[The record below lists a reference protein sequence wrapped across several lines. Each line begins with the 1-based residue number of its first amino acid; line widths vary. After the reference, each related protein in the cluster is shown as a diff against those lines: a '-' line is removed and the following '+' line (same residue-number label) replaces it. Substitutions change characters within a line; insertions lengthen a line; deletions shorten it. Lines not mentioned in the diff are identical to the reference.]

1 MKLGQ
6 LFESFSKFKKMVQKF
21 SYISVT
27 SQTSDKLILYSTQ
40 FHNTSAENTVNR
52 FAFKAHHFK
61 FQFVIR
67 EKLKAAVPCAKAKR
81 AWIIN
86 NKVHLSSDIMLI
98 DKLPWCSHRGKFN
111 YERSL
116 YVLSILFNFQP
127 LANSKLFNQHP
138 VSLILPAGDPIF
150 SLHVHPNGS
159 RFATGGAD
167 HCVKFWNLLPALDA
181 RQENNPSV
189 HKLLAT
195 MTDHNGPVNVVRFCS
210 SGKYLASGSDDGI
223 ACIFELRSGA
233 GGGVLGGES
242 NIENWRTRHILR
254 GHSSHIVDLGWSHDD
269 TRIATASL
277 DSTVG
282 IWDAATG
289 SRLATL
295 RAHTSFV
302 KGVAW
307 DPVGTYLATMSEDR
321 SVAVWRTD
329 DWSLVATISAPFE
342 CMVTATFACRLS
354 WSPDGRYLLAG
365 NSFQG
370 ATHAAVAVPRES
382 WDKPEDYLLVSGHG
396 GAVVATAFNPKLFR
410 VPPLGGG
417 PPSEELSAVF
427 AIGGQDKRV
436 TVWASAANR
445 PIFCG
450 SRLFKSQVLDLAWTP
465 DGTALLASSSD
476 GTVACLQFEKSELG
490 EVATAEDMSEVMKA
504 LYGSNTGRA
513 QKRAF
518 AESAAQLEL
527 EEKVHGARPA
537 LAPVAGQQQ
546 QQQQVQK
553 QQQVVAAAKPPLP
566 PSAPAAPAADPLA
579 ALAARLGGGTAATGA
594 VTQTGFGA
602 IQEAAAA
609 AKRAAPE
616 QSMPPPSSSGA
627 LATVN
632 TQSAKRARLEIEA
645 RPAAP
650 GTTAVVPAGTTPV
663 TTTAAAFRLAALRPF
678 SSHRVILGSLPPLI
692 PSTGNQKRGKNAA
705 TPVIHELQIVNK
717 DNGRGG
723 GAGSYAEVCLVQG
736 DTPKWHD
743 VIPGAVVAAA
753 GTPFFSAI
761 ATSDGHVQLHTPAG
775 RRAAP
780 PLRVGAGIAL
790 MTSSGTRLLVVST
803 SGRIKL
809 YDALSLEE
817 IMEAE
822 LAPLLEGG
830 AGVLDVQLSQGNQDH
845 GGNSGNSDGDE
856 IPNSSNSSS
865 TTGSVPIVTLNDASA
880 YIWHSKLRTWIR
892 VADDSLATSRFAP
905 MPRVPGQGELAD
917 VQADA
922 LSNSGRPSA
931 RLVGGSGAAATLA
944 QQRLARGVAECNL
957 AAAEMLGS
965 GEEYKA
971 WLGTYARSLAETGDE
986 ERLRELADS
995 LLGPPPGSNDHEQ
1008 QHQQR
1013 QQPGAWV
1020 PTIMGMSKR
1029 GLLREVVLRE
1039 TARNR
1044 SLGGLLQRCSQA
1056 LDEIE
1061 AATATE

>member
-1 MKLGQ
+1 
-6 LFESFSKFKKMVQKF
+6 
-21 SYISVT
+21 
-27 SQTSDKLILYSTQ
+27 
-40 FHNTSAENTVNR
+40 
-52 FAFKAHHFK
+52 
-61 FQFVIR
+61 
-67 EKLKAAVPCAKAKR
+67 
-81 AWIIN
+81 
-86 NKVHLSSDIMLI
+86 
-98 DKLPWCSHRGKFN
+98 
-111 YERSL
+111 
-116 YVLSILFNFQP
+116 
-127 LANSKLFNQHP
+127 
-138 VSLILPAGDPIF
+138 
-150 SLHVHPNGS
+150 
-159 RFATGGAD
+159 
-167 HCVKFWNLLPALDA
+167 
-181 RQENNPSV
+181 
-189 HKLLAT
+189 
-195 MTDHNGPVNVVRFCS
+195 MTDHNGPVNVVRFSS
-210 SGKYLASGSDDGI
+210 SGKFLASGSDDGI
-223 ACIFELRSGA
+223 GCIFELRSGA

-329 DWSLVATISAPFE
+329 DWSLVATIKTPFE
-342 CMVTATFACRLS
+342 RMVTATFACRLS
-354 WSPDGRYLLAG
+354 WSPDGRFLIAG

-382 WDKPEDYLLVSGHG
+382 WDKPEEYLLVSGHG
-396 GAVVATAFNPKLFR
+396 GAVVATSFNPKLFR

-417 PPSEELSAVF
+417 PPSEELSAIF

-450 SRLFKSQVLDLAWTP
+450 SRIFKSQVLDLAWTP
-465 DGTALLASSSD
+465 DGMALFASSSD

-490 EVATAEDMSEVMKA
+490 EIATAEDMSEVMKA
-504 LYGSNTGRA
+504 LYGSSTGRA

-518 AESAAQLEL
+518 AESAEQLDL
-527 EEKVHGARPA
+527 EEKVNGLRPA

-546 QQQQVQK
+546 QQQVQRPPP
-553 QQQVVAAAKPPLP
+553 QQQTAGKPPLP
-566 PSAPAAPAADPLA
+566 PAAVPVAATATAGSGGGADPLA
-579 ALAARLGGGTAATGA
+579 ALAARLAGGPEATGA

-602 IQEAAAA
+602 VQEP
-609 AKRAAPE
+609 AAPGKRVVPD
-616 QSMPPPSSSGA
+616 QMMPPPSSSIGAAGA
-627 LATVN
+627 LTLVN
-632 TQSAKRARLEIEA
+632 TQGVKRPRLEIEA
-645 RPAAP
+645 RTAAVPAAAKSAVP
-650 GTTAVVPAGTTPV
+650 TPAATAL
-663 TTTAAAFRLAALRPF
+663 RLAALRPF
-678 SSHRVILGSLPPLI
+678 SSHRVALGALPPLI
-692 PSTGNQKRGKNAA
+692 PPKSNTTRDGGKDASA
-705 TPVIHELQIVNK
+705 PVLHELQIVNK
-717 DNGRGG
+717 DAAGGRGTSG
-723 GAGSYAEVCLVQG
+723 TGAYAEICLVQG
-736 DTPKWHD
+736 DTAKWHD
-743 VIPGAVVAAA
+743 VIPGTVVAAT

-775 RRAAP
+775 RRVAP

-790 MTSSGTRLLVVST
+790 MTSSATRLLVVST

-809 YDALSLEE
+809 YDPLLLEE

-830 AGVLDVQLSQGNQDH
+830 AGVLDVQLSQGSH
-845 GGNSGNSDGDE
+845 SSGGGDDDDFK
-856 IPNSSNSSS
+856 NNFSSAC
-865 TTGSVPIVTLNDASA
+865 VPIVTLTDATA

-892 VADDSLATSRFAP
+892 VADDSLATSRFTP

-922 LSNSGRPSA
+922 LSCTGRPAA
-931 RLVGGSGAAATLA
+931 RLVGGSGAAAMLA
-944 QQRLARGVAECNL
+944 QQRLARGVVECNL
-957 AAAEMLGS
+957 AAAEVLGS
-965 GEEYKA
+965 VEEYKA
-971 WLGTYARSLAETGDE
+971 WLSTYARSLAEAGDE

-995 LLGPPPGSNDHEQ
+995 LLGPPPGSNDREDGSAQEQ
-1008 QHQQR
+1008 F
-1013 QQPGAWV
+1013 GAWV
-1020 PTIMGMSKR
+1020 PRVLGMAKR
-1029 GLLREVVLRE
+1029 ELLRKVVLRE

-1061 AATATE
+1061 AAAAAARSK

>member
-1 MKLGQ
+1 
-6 LFESFSKFKKMVQKF
+6 
-21 SYISVT
+21 
-27 SQTSDKLILYSTQ
+27 
-40 FHNTSAENTVNR
+40 
-52 FAFKAHHFK
+52 
-61 FQFVIR
+61 
-67 EKLKAAVPCAKAKR
+67 
-81 AWIIN
+81 
-86 NKVHLSSDIMLI
+86 
-98 DKLPWCSHRGKFN
+98 
-111 YERSL
+111 
-116 YVLSILFNFQP
+116 
-127 LANSKLFNQHP
+127 
-138 VSLILPAGDPIF
+138 
-150 SLHVHPNGS
+150 
-159 RFATGGAD
+159 
-167 HCVKFWNLLPALDA
+167 
-181 RQENNPSV
+181 
-189 HKLLAT
+189 
-195 MTDHNGPVNVVRFCS
+195 MTDHNGPVNVVRFSS

-254 GHSSHIVDLGWSHDD
+254 GHSSHVVDLGWSHDD

-282 IWDAATG
+282 IWDVATG

-329 DWSLVATISAPFE
+329 DWSLVATVSAPFE
-342 CMVTATFACRLS
+342 RMVTATFACRLS

-465 DGTALLASSSD
+465 DGMALLASSSD

-490 EVATAEDMSEVMKA
+490 EAASADDMVEVMKA

-518 AESAAQLEL
+518 AESAQQLEL
-527 EEKVHGARPA
+527 EDKVHGARPA
-537 LAPVAGQQQ
+537 LAPVAGQPQQ
-546 QQQQVQK
+546 QQQK
-553 QQQVVAAAKPPLP
+553 QQQQKQASGKPPLP
-566 PSAPAAPAADPLA
+566 PAAGGSAADPLA
-579 ALAARLGGGTAATGA
+579 ALAARLGGGPAATGA

-602 IQEAAAA
+602 IQEAAG
-609 AKRAAPE
+609 KRIAPE
-616 QSMPPPSSSGA
+616 QGMPPPPLPSSSGA

-632 TQSAKRARLEIEA
+632 NQGLKRARLEIET
-645 RPAAP
+645 RPASATP
-650 GTTAVVPAGTTPV
+650 TPTVAAVGQRAVATS
-663 TTTAAAFRLAALRPF
+663 AFRLAALRPF
-678 SSHRVILGSLPPLI
+678 SSSHRVALGSLPPLI
-692 PSTGNQKRGKNAA
+692 PLTGGGKKLTGTDASA
-705 TPVIHELQIVNK
+705 PIIHELQIVNK
-717 DNGRGG
+717 DSARTGG
-723 GAGSYAEVCLVQG
+723 VGAYAEICLVHG
-736 DTPKWHD
+736 KTAKWHD
-743 VIPGAVVAAA
+743 VIPGAAVAAA

-803 SGRIKL
+803 TGRIKL

-822 LAPLLEGG
+822 LTPLLEGG
-830 AGVLDVQLSQGNQDH
+830 AGVLDVQLSH
-845 GGNSGNSDGDE
+845 GGGGG
-856 IPNSSNSSS
+856 SNDTNDNNGPS
-865 TTGSVPIVTLNDASA
+865 TTSCVPIVTLTDATA
-880 YIWHSKLRTWIR
+880 YVWHSKLRTWIR

-905 MPRVPGQGELAD
+905 TPRIPGQGELAD
-917 VQADA
+917 VQSDA
-922 LSNSGRPSA
+922 LSNSDRPST
-931 RLVGGSGAAATLA
+931 RLISGRSPADTLA
-944 QQRLARGVAECNL
+944 QQHLARGVAECNL
-957 AAAEMLGS
+957 EAAALLGS
-965 GEEYKA
+965 VSEYKA
-971 WLGTYARSLAETGDE
+971 WLRTYARSLAEVGDDG
-986 ERLRELADS
+986 RLRELADS
-995 LLGPPPGSNDHEQ
+995 LLGPPPGSNQD
-1008 QHQQR
+1008 
-1013 QQPGAWV
+1013 GGWV
-1020 PTIMGMSKR
+1020 PSVLGMSKR
-1029 GLLREVVLRE
+1029 QLLRDVVLSE

-1044 SLGGLLQRCSQA
+1044 SLGGLFQRCRQA
-1056 LDEIE
+1056 LDDIE
-1061 AATATE
+1061 AAV

>member
-1 MKLGQ
+1 
-6 LFESFSKFKKMVQKF
+6 
-21 SYISVT
+21 
-27 SQTSDKLILYSTQ
+27 
-40 FHNTSAENTVNR
+40 
-52 FAFKAHHFK
+52 
-61 FQFVIR
+61 
-67 EKLKAAVPCAKAKR
+67 
-81 AWIIN
+81 
-86 NKVHLSSDIMLI
+86 
-98 DKLPWCSHRGKFN
+98 
-111 YERSL
+111 
-116 YVLSILFNFQP
+116 
-127 LANSKLFNQHP
+127 
-138 VSLILPAGDPIF
+138 
-150 SLHVHPNGS
+150 
-159 RFATGGAD
+159 
-167 HCVKFWNLLPALDA
+167 
-181 RQENNPSV
+181 
-189 HKLLAT
+189 
-195 MTDHNGPVNVVRFCS
+195 MTDHNGPVNVVRFSS

-223 ACIFELRSGA
+223 GCIFELRSGA

-282 IWDAATG
+282 IWDAASG

-342 CMVTATFACRLS
+342 RMVTATFACRLS
-354 WSPDGRYLLAG
+354 WSPDGRFLLAG

-396 GAVVATAFNPKLFR
+396 GAVVATSFNPKLFR

-436 TVWASAANR
+436 TVWTSAANR

-450 SRLFKSQVLDLAWTP
+450 SRIFKSQVLDLAWTP
-465 DGTALLASSSD
+465 DGMALFASSSD

-490 EVATAEDMSEVMKA
+490 EVATAEDMNEVMKA
-504 LYGSNTGRA
+504 LYGSSTGRA

-518 AESAAQLEL
+518 AESAEQLNL
-527 EEKVHGARPA
+527 EEKVNGPRPA
-537 LAPVAGQQQ
+537 LAPVVG
-546 QQQQVQK
+546 QQQQVQR
-553 QQQVVAAAKPPLP
+553 QQQTAGKPPLP
-566 PSAPAAPAADPLA
+566 PAAVPVAAAATAGGGVGADPLA
-579 ALAARLGGGTAATGA
+579 VLDARLGGGPAATGA
-594 VTQTGFGA
+594 VTTTGFGA
-602 IQEAAAA
+602 FQEPAAAG
-609 AKRAAPE
+609 KRNAQE
-616 QSMPPPSSSGA
+616 QRMPPPPSTTGAAGA
-627 LATVN
+627 LAVVN
-632 TQSAKRARLEIEA
+632 NQGVKRPRLEIESRTA
-645 RPAAP
+645 ATAAVPAAAKN
-650 GTTAVVPAGTTPV
+650 AVPTSTL
-663 TTTAAAFRLAALRPF
+663 RLAALRPF
-678 SSHRVILGSLPPLI
+678 SSHRVALGALPPLI
-692 PSTGNQKRGKNAA
+692 PPKGNHKRGGGKDASA
-705 TPVIHELQIVNK
+705 PVIHELQIVNK
-717 DNGRGG
+717 DGGRASGT
-723 GAGSYAEVCLVQG
+723 GAYSEICLIHG

-743 VIPGAVVAAA
+743 TIPGAVVAAT

-761 ATSDGHVQLHTPAG
+761 ATSDGHIQLHTPAG

-790 MTSSGTRLLVVST
+790 MTSSGTRLLIVST

-830 AGVLDVQLSQGNQDH
+830 AGVLDVQLSQGSGT
-845 GGNSGNSDGDE
+845 GGDDDSRSSDTSGAC
-856 IPNSSNSSS
+856 
-865 TTGSVPIVTLNDASA
+865 VPIVTLTDANA

-892 VADDSLATSRFAP
+892 VADDSLATSRFTP

-922 LSNSGRPSA
+922 LNGTGRPAA
-931 RLVGGSGAAATLA
+931 RLVGGGGAAAMLA
-944 QQRLARGVAECNL
+944 QQRLARGVVECNL

-965 GEEYKA
+965 VKEYKA
-971 WLGTYARSLAETGDE
+971 WLGTYARSLAEAGDE

-995 LLGPPPGSNDHEQ
+995 LLGPPPGSHDPEDSAQEQ
-1008 QHQQR
+1008 S
-1013 QQPGAWV
+1013 GAWV
-1020 PTIMGMSKR
+1020 PRILGMAKR
-1029 GLLREVVLRE
+1029 ELLREVVLRE

-1061 AATATE
+1061 AAAAAGK

>member
-1 MKLGQ
+1 
-6 LFESFSKFKKMVQKF
+6 
-21 SYISVT
+21 
-27 SQTSDKLILYSTQ
+27 
-40 FHNTSAENTVNR
+40 
-52 FAFKAHHFK
+52 
-61 FQFVIR
+61 
-67 EKLKAAVPCAKAKR
+67 
-81 AWIIN
+81 
-86 NKVHLSSDIMLI
+86 MLI
-98 DKLPWCSHRGKFN
+98 DKLPWCSHR
-111 YERSL
+111 
-116 YVLSILFNFQP
+116 
-127 LANSKLFNQHP
+127 
-138 VSLILPAGDPIF
+138 GDPIF

-167 HCVKFWNLLPALDA
+167 HKVKFWSLLPALDA
-181 RQENNPSV
+181 RQENNTSV

-195 MTDHNGPVNVVRFCS
+195 MTDHNGPVNVVRFS
-210 SGKYLASGSDDGI
+210 FSGKYLASGSDDGI
-223 ACIFELRSGA
+223 GCIFELRSGA

-342 CMVTATFACRLS
+342 RMVTATFACRLS
-354 WSPDGRYLLAG
+354 WSPDGRFLLAG

-396 GAVVATAFNPKLFR
+396 GAVVATAFNPKLFK

-417 PPSEELSAVF
+417 TPSEELSAVF

-436 TVWASAANR
+436 TVWASSANR

-450 SRLFKSQVLDLAWTP
+450 SRMFKSQVLDLAWTP
-465 DGTALLASSSD
+465 DGMSLFASSSD

-490 EVATAEDMSEVMKA
+490 EVATTEDMSEVMKA
-504 LYGSNTGRA
+504 LYGSSTGRA
-513 QKRAF
+513 QKRVF
-518 AESAAQLEL
+518 AESAEQLEL
-527 EEKVHGARPA
+527 EEKVNGSRPA

-546 QQQQVQK
+546 QQQQQQVQR
-553 QQQVVAAAKPPLP
+553 QQQQAAGKPPLP
-566 PSAPAAPAADPLA
+566 PVAVAAPVAAVGGGGADPLA
-579 ALAARLGGGTAATGA
+579 ALAARLGGGPAATGA

-602 IQEAAAA
+602 VQEAAAA
-609 AKRAAPE
+609 GGKRGAFE
-616 QSMPPPSSSGA
+616 QTMSPPSSSVGAAGA

-632 TQSAKRARLEIEA
+632 NQGVKRPRLEVEA
-645 RPAAP
+645 RAAAAAP
-650 GTTAVVPAGTTPV
+650 AVVPAAAEGALP
-663 TTTAAAFRLAALRPF
+663 TTAVAAAVRLAALRPF
-678 SSHRVILGSLPPLI
+678 SSHRVVLGALPPLI
-692 PSTGNQKRGKNAA
+692 PSIGNKKRGGGKDASA
-705 TPVIHELQIVNK
+705 PVIHELQIVNK
-717 DNGRGG
+717 DNGRA
-723 GAGSYAEVCLVQG
+723 GAYAEVCLVQG

-809 YDALSLEE
+809 YDAVSLEE

-830 AGVLDVQLSQGNQDH
+830 AGVLDVQLSQR
-845 GGNSGNSDGDE
+845 SSSSSDGGDNGDAR
-856 IPNSSNSSS
+856 PNTS
-865 TTGSVPIVTLNDASA
+865 GACVPIVTLTDANA
-880 YIWHSKLRTWIR
+880 YIWHTKLRTWIR
-892 VADDSLATSRFAP
+892 VVDDSFATSRFAP

-922 LSNSGRPSA
+922 LSGMGRPAA

-957 AAAEMLGS
+957 MAAEMLGS
-965 GEEYKA
+965 VNEYKA

-995 LLGPPPGSNDHEQ
+995 LLGPPPGSNDLEDGAQGHS
-1008 QHQQR
+1008 
-1013 QQPGAWV
+1013 GAWV
-1020 PTIMGMSKR
+1020 PRVLGMAKR
-1029 GLLREVVLRE
+1029 ELLRDVVLRE
-1039 TARNR
+1039 TASNR

-1061 AATATE
+1061 AAAAASK